1 MGWYFGRNKF
11 HSLKT
16 LGLEVE
22 VEWLLRVPDAD
33 DVVVVVVDWS
43 EMIAQ
48 SLQTLDGSSS
58 MYIWVSV

>member
-1 MGWYFGRNKF
+1 M
-11 HSLKT
+11 
-16 LGLEVE
+16 EVAVE

-48 SLQTLDGSSS
+48 SLQTLDGSTS
-58 MYIWVSV
+58 MYNWVSA